1 MARAAAN
8 AAAADRRI
16 ASAALAP
23 RLGPPCAASR
33 ASEAALASAL
43 PDAGGQAVAEA
54 SLARACL
61 RALRGSAAMPA
72 PEAIAAMR
80 VPHLSSGALAA
91 LTSRIAA
98 SANAAA
104 SVAAFCAAAAEHR
117 ASGSAVRALASCL
130 EASLGSAR
138 DDALGALERRA
149 ASASHTAGVTLLEA
163 AHAAAQLAV
172 ATAPLR
178 SVRDAAAP
186 RWLLRS
192 AGCEAALSAEEAAE
206 ATSDETSL
214 LALGAEHAA
223 AADAARCLDG
233 CWRCVAA
240 GAADGDARRLLLRCA
255 VSSFAAAAGPTLRG
269 LHAWLRDGEL
279 HDDPRGEL
287 PVAPGA
293 GRHVID
299 ADPGA
304 FWDDGFTPRPPRAVP
319 AVLAPL
325 LPALLAAGKSRALLR
340 HARGR
345 AAGPEAAAC
354 EAAAAET
361 EAADAA
367 AAEEPPLEDIVCEA
381 LREALEGGMAGCA
394 SDYDGG
400 TDPNDAVLA
409 AAVAASHAAA
419 EAREAADA
427 AASRLVSRAALPPAE
442 SAVPVWPQQP
452 ASHAALR
459 LPISAGGSACDDA
472 ADAAAAAAVSVAW
485 AAPCGSD
492 ARTRSLATGGA
503 AARLAAWLA
512 VAPLPPP
519 PPPQLLLSRA
529 LHAHLR
535 RRAAAASAAL
545 VAALRLRWGLAEEL
559 AALRAVF
566 LGWAPGFA
574 ASLLAGIEAADAAA
588 AASTAIAPQPR
599 WRDVANV
606 LEAAMSAWTPLEAAL
621 APASGRVSAL
631 PAPLAVSSLA
641 EAQDAPPAAAEANP
655 LAGVRITMRVAWPLG
670 AVVPPADVERYGRAL
685 AALLGVRRAAAALDT
700 ASAARRRGA
709 SGDGPAR
716 ALPPDLA
723 LAVAEAALFVKA
735 LEEHLATRV
744 LAPAAAT
751 LDAALGAAGDLDG
764 VRAAHAAYLAAV
776 CRGTLV
782 APDALWT
789 LLAPRV
795 RRLLALA
802 PRLAAA
808 ARSGAPAPS
817 AAADAAACRAEV
829 RATLRTLAQ
838 KLRAGGPAQQM
849 ADCEGLLARLDFN
862 NWFTATADEARE
874 QA

>member
-1 MARAAAN
+1 M
-8 AAAADRRI
+8 
-16 ASAALAP
+16 
-23 RLGPPCAASR
+23 PP
-33 ASEAALASAL
+33 
-43 PDAGGQAVAEA
+43 
-54 SLARACL
+54 
-61 RALRGSAAMPA
+61 

-80 VPHLSSGALAA
+80 VPHLSPGALAA

-98 SANAAA
+98 SADTAS

-117 ASGSAVRALASCL
+117 ASGAAVRALASCL
-130 EASLGSAR
+130 EAALGSAR
-138 DDALGALERRA
+138 DEALGALERRA

-163 AHAAAQLAV
+163 AHAAAQLAI

-178 SVRDAAAP
+178 CVRDAAAP

-192 AGCEAALSAEEAAE
+192 AGCEAASSAEEAADAAADE
-206 ATSDETSL
+206 AAL

-255 VSSFAAAAGPTLRG
+255 VSCFAAAAGPTLRG

-304 FWDDGFTPRPPRAVP
+304 FWDTGFTARPPRAVP

-345 AAGPEAAAC
+345 AAGPEAAAA
-354 EAAAAET
+354 EAAAAEA

-367 AAEEPPLEDIVCEA
+367 AAEEAPLEDIVCEA

-409 AAVAASHAAA
+409 AAAAASHAAA

-545 VAALRLRWGLAEEL
+545 VSALRLRWGLAEEL

-588 AASTAIAPQPR
+588 ATSAAIAPQPR
-599 WRDVANV
+599 WRDVANA
-606 LEAAMSAWTPLEAAL
+606 LEAALSAWTPLEAAL

-631 PAPLAVSSLA
+631 PAPPAVSTLA
-641 EAQDAPPAAAEANP
+641 EAPDAPPAAAVAAAEANP

-685 AALLGVRRAAAALDT
+685 AALLGVRRAAAALDA

-709 SGDGPAR
+709 RGEGAVK

-751 LDAALGAAGDLDG
+751 LDAALAAAGDLDG

-862 NWFTATADEARE
+862 NWFTATADEA
-874 QA
+874 AA